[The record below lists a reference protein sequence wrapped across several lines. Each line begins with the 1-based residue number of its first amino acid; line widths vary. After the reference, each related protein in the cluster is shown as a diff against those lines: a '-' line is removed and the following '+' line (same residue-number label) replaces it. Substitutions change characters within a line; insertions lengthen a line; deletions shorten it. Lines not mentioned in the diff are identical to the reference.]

1 MARRKLDEQN
11 IRKLTRM
18 GGGRSL
24 GLTIPIAIV
33 RKLKLRER
41 QKLVVEERGGVITIR
56 DWTKK

>member
-1 MARRKLDEQN
+1 MSRRSLIEQD

-24 GLTIPIAIV
+24 GLTIPISIV

-41 QKLVVEERGGVITIR
+41 QKVVVKARGKKIVIE

>member
-1 MARRKLDEQN
+1 MARRKLSEQN

-18 GGGRSL
+18 GSGRSL
-24 GLTIPIAIV
+24 GITIPIAIV

-56 DWTKK
+56 DWKK